1 MKDDDDNEC
10 LSIKTV
16 LVGETGV
23 GKTSI
28 IKQFTNGVFNEECI
42 PSISSQYSSKKIL
55 IKGIE
60 KEIKFDLWDTAGQE
74 IYRSLAK
81 IFYKD
86 AKIIIFVYDITSK
99 KSFEGIKKYWYKQI
113 TSNCNQEPIL
123 VLIGNKNDLYDYQEV
138 KDEEAIKYADSIGAI
153 FQITSAKSNTG
164 IDKLFNN
171 IGRKLFDPNFDYKK
185 EEENEKQLYNIKK
198 ENKNKI
204 KEEVEEL
211 HFDDNTSIDS
221 VKLFNDF
228 NKKKEKKRCC

>member
-1 MKDDDDNEC
+1 MKENDKSFS
-10 LSIKTV
+10 LKAV

-171 IGRKLFDPNFDYKK
+171 IGRKFFDHNFDYKI

-204 KEEVEEL
+204 KEEV